1 MLHSKYILSVI
12 CLLFFIVG
20 CADHIVSECD
30 ECNPVESDVKL
41 NTFSGIQTKLF
52 DTTCALSG
60 CHGSNATQ
68 ANLLLTPGNSYSALV
83 NQQGSIFS
91 QFLRVKP
98 GDSENSL
105 LIKVLKGELSQ
116 MPPTGK
122 LSDSIIDS
130 VAMWIDN
137 GAINN

>member
-1 MLHSKYILSVI
+1 MLHFKYILLVI
-12 CLLFFIVG
+12 GLLIFTAG
-20 CADHIVSECD
+20 CADHIVSECE
-30 ECNPVESDVKL
+30 ECNPVEVDLKL

-68 ANLLLTPGNSYSALV
+68 ANLLLTRGNSYSALV
-83 NQQGSIFS
+83 NQQGTIFP

-98 GDSENSL
+98 GDSQNSL

-122 LSDSIIDS
+122 LNDSIIDS

>member
-1 MLHSKYILSVI
+1 MQHIKYILMLI
-12 CLLFFIVG
+12 CLSFLIIG

-30 ECNPVESDVKL
+30 ECNPAEADVKL